1 MYMKCNERINFSSSI
16 IVLVYPKYGIMYMY
30 VKMYVVYRSS
40 TRILNIQ
47 LNLCLVRSIDSEE
60 EKKEYCREF

>member
-1 MYMKCNERINFSSSI
+1 MKCNERINFSSSI

-40 TRILNIQ
+40 ARILNIQ
-47 LNLCLVRSIDSEE
+47 LNLCLVRWIDSEE